1 MNSMPVAILLACC
14 VALSVAMP
22 WSSYGVVPGFTR
34 GPHGIAAV
42 YRNDLRQVAVNHRAE
57 AVGASDGTADFYGV
71 PGAGKYVFD
80 NRYPSN
86 QGYRSP
92 RHQGYGSAF
101 NNYAPVAHNYW

>member
-1 MNSMPVAILLACC
+1 MNSIPVAILFACC
-14 VALSVAMP
+14 VALSTA
-22 WSSYGVVPGFTR
+22 SYDQTYYQPGFNR